1 MKRHL
6 KTYYKCNQYY
16 KNNQE
21 EKIKLDRLLS
31 ERNPKENNR
40 NSETFSKTTRK
51 NLYRKCNFCEDFY
64 LIEEINHHLVN
75 VHGSVDVEVYINVD

>member
-6 KTYYKCNQYY
+6 KTYFKCNQYY

-21 EKIKLDRLLS
+21 EKKKLDRLLS
-31 ERNPKENNR
+31 ERNNPKENR
-40 NSETFSKTTRK
+40 NSETFSKTRK